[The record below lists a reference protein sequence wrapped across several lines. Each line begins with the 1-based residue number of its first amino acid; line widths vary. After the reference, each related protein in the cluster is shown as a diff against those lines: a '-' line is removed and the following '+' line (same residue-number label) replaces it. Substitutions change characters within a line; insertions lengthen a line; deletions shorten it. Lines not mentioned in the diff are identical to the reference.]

1 MWFTSVRL
9 TFVAIRG
16 RRVHMFVPRDKKV
29 HALNGHPTVCNSVF
43 TRKLEFNLT

>member
-29 HALNGHPTVCNSVF
+29 HGRGRSQRTPNG
-43 TRKLEFNLT
+43 L